1 MQNPLPPAAHAGHLT
16 EALRRAGVLADGS
29 VREVAV
35 ESARTT
41 VISRIIRLRMTY
53 GGAAPDAPC
62 SLILKTAHP
71 ERLGP
76 DWISGRQEVAFY
88 RQVAAA
94 MTAGLV
100 PRCFDADW
108 DAETGDWHLLL
119 EDLTD
124 SHAIPLPWPL
134 PPGEAQ
140 CARIVDARARFHAAW
155 WDDARL
161 GIQVGTL
168 LQGAVLDALLQGL
181 AQRYAQFVDR
191 FGDVLPRER
200 RALYEHFLATAPRLS
215 ADADAP
221 RNRTIVQGDAHVWNC
236 FLPRDGGGDVRL
248 FDWDSWRIDAGV
260 SDLAHMMALHWYP
273 DRRARLEKPLLDR
286 YHKALLTHGV
296 HGYGRGMLESD
307 YRVAVLRQIMVPLWQ
322 AVNDIPPVIWWNSL
336 ERVLMAVDDLGCR
349 ELLG

>member
-1 MQNPLPPAAHAGHLT
+1 MQNPLPPAAQARHLT
-16 EALRRAGVLADGS
+16 EALRRAGVLADAS

-35 ESARTT
+35 ESTRT
-41 VISRIIRLRMTY
+41 VIMSRIIRLRMTY
-53 GGAAPDAPC
+53 DRAAPDAPG
-62 SLILKTAHP
+62 SLILKAPHP
-71 ERLGP
+71 DRVGLA
-76 DWISGRQEVAFY
+76 WTSGRQEVAFY
-88 RQVAAA
+88 RQVAAV
-94 MTAGLV
+94 MTARLM

-108 DAETGDWHLLL
+108 DAATGDWHLLL

-124 SHAIPLPWPL
+124 SHAIPLGWPL

-140 CARIVDARARFHAAW
+140 CARIVEARARFHAAW

-168 LQGAVLDALLQGL
+168 LEGAVLEAVLLGL

-200 RALYEHFLATAPRLS
+200 RALYEHFLATAPRLMTGG
-215 ADADAP
+215 DAL
-221 RNRTIVQGDAHVWNC
+221 RNRTVVQGDAHVWNC
-236 FLPRDGGGDVRL
+236 FLPRDGGDDVRL
-248 FDWDSWRIDAGV
+248 FDWDGWRIDVGV
-260 SDLAHMMALHWYP
+260 CDIAHMMVLHWYP
-273 DRRARLEKPLLDR
+273 DRRARLEKPLLNR
-286 YHKALLTHGV
+286 YHEALLAHGV
-296 HGYGRGMLESD
+296 LGYDRSTLDAD
-307 YRVAVLRQIMVPLWQ
+307 YRAAALRQIMVPLWQ